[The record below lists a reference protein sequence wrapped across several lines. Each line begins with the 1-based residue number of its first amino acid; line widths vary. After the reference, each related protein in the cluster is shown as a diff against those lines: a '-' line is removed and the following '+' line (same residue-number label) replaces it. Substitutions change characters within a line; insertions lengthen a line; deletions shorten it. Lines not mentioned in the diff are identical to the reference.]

1 MDQLKIEGVTIK
13 QLKII
18 PNFKG
23 DVLHMMRNDEQDFKS
38 FGECYFSE
46 INPLIIK
53 GWKKHINQ
61 TQNFSVPVGR
71 INLVLFDDRQD
82 SKTFKNII
90 EITLGRPDLYNRIKI
105 PPGIYYSFKCIS
117 KSPAMII
124 NITDIPHDKNES
136 LTIDLSDNYI
146 PFEWI

>member
-61 TQNFSVPVGR
+61 TQNFSVPIGR
-71 INLVLFDDRQD
+71 INIVLFDDRQD

-90 EITLGRPDLYNRIKI
+90 EITLGRPDSYNRIKI
-105 PPGIYYSFKCIS
+105 PPGIFYSFKCIS
-117 KSPAMII
+117 TSPAMII
-124 NITDIPHDKNES
+124 NITDLPHDKNES
-136 LTIDLSDNYI
+136 LTIDLINNYI
-146 PFEWI
+146 PFEWN

>member
-46 INPLIIK
+46 INPSIIK

-71 INLVLFDDRQD
+71 INIVLFDDRQD

-105 PPGIYYSFKCIS
+105 SPGIYYSFKCIS
-117 KSPAMII
+117 TSPAMII